1 LKRWLLSLL
10 AWVCV
15 LLGPGGAAFATA
27 PQLADCTPRTSVP
40 AGVLSVAVR
49 PAPPY
54 IFEHSIRGLEGLS
67 IDLWENVAKKLKLDY
82 RYVCMDLNSTL
93 AALQVGSVDIA
104 ISPLTISRQREQ
116 VFDFSHQYFSSS
128 LVIATRPEAVSFNFD
143 RVLHTMIK
151 IATSSGFLSV
161 IVVFLLITLML
172 AFISYRHMEHYT
184 PLAKDDMEGR
194 FSFHLHLLLMSGLNT
209 LGMRK
214 DIFSFSHVRV
224 QLLFVLVLMVGSV
237 FSSSLGGM
245 ITAVF
250 MSSTEQ
256 HFSITADNLAKHQ
269 ISTLKGSTAERY
281 LSDTLQGSEKA
292 PVTWLR
298 RDSWSEVLDD
308 LASGKADVV
317 IGDWVQMTWLAN
329 QTRFKGKVQI
339 DPQTLRLE
347 PHGWGMPT
355 ASPLREPVDQE
366 LIGVLR
372 NHSWPEVVRSYL
384 GGDQVSAQ

>member
-1 LKRWLLSLL
+1 MKGWGWIVLSSLL
-10 AWVCV
+10 WLSA
-15 LLGPGGAAFATA
+15 GIKTA
-27 PQLADCTPRTSVP
+27 NAQAPLADCTPRNEVP
-40 AGVLSVAVR
+40 AGALSVAVR
-49 PAPPY
+49 SAPPY

-67 IDLWENVAKKLKLDY
+67 IDLWENVAKTLKLDY
-82 RYVCMDLNSTL
+82 RYVCLDLNSTL
-93 AALQVGSVDIA
+93 AALKVGSIDIA
-104 ISPLTISRQREQ
+104 ISPLTISRSREQ
-116 VFDFSHQYFSSS
+116 AFDFSHQYFSSS
-128 LVIATRPEAVSFNFD
+128 LVIATRPEAVSFNFE
-143 RVLHTMIK
+143 RVLHTIAK

-161 IVVFLLITLML
+161 MLFFLLVTLVL

-184 PLAKDDMEGR
+184 PLAKDDMDGR

-214 DIFSFSHVRV
+214 DIFSFSNVRV

-250 MSSTEQ
+250 MSSTQQ

-281 LSDTLQGSEKA
+281 LNETLEQNEKE
-292 PVTWLR
+292 PLTWLR
-298 RDSWSEVLDD
+298 RDSWGEVLDD
-308 LASGKADVV
+308 LASGQADVV
-317 IGDWVQMTWLAN
+317 IGDWVQMTWLVN
-329 QTRFKGKVQI
+329 QPRFKGRIQI
-339 DPQTLRLE
+339 DPATLRLE

-355 ASPLREPVDQE
+355 GSVLREPVDQE

-372 NHSWPEVVRSYL
+372 NHSWPDVVRTYL
-384 GGDQVSAQ
+384 GGDQVAAH